1 MNRNF
6 FSTDDKECKE
16 RCYEVE
22 LLRALLFAKLPT
34 QMHNRFK
41 MFLDIHAHSTQ
52 PSVFIYAPKPD
63 TEVEET
69 YL

>member
-1 MNRNF
+1 
-6 FSTDDKECKE
+6 
-16 RCYEVE
+16 
-22 LLRALLFAKLPT
+22 
-34 QMHNRFK
+34 